1 MKNIGFVGFVIFLG
15 MLLSCSKGEDSPYNS
30 KNVEYAVG
38 LSEDTI
44 VLGQSVTVLA
54 EINQPLSM
62 SVYVE
67 KKDKIQTYIGKIES
81 PKGSLEWTPKREEV
95 DWGEN
100 YIVVRVYYSSSHS
113 ISKYTPIYIKESV
126 DGD

>member
-1 MKNIGFVGFVIFLG
+1 MKNIGFVGLVIFLG

-95 DWGEN
+95 DWGRIILLSVSIIHHH
-100 YIVVRVYYSSSHS
+100 IVYPS
-113 ISKYTPIYIKESV
+113 IHRSI
-126 DGD
+126 